1 MPKSEN
7 GFEFFDEIDSSSLSS
22 RSSENLD
29 ANRTDDTSKQP
40 AEFVYKLGWTTRDE
54 IILSLN
60 RYTRLLYGEKNE
72 TSEMLMCE
80 NTDLYQAL
88 ISLPLKSSS
97 NAPAGSGS
105 SSKVVLDLN
114 SITRLQIIRTLIANQ
129 SLIVDGDSASE
140 KSNMHLVEKNGELI
154 AKLAK
159 LPVSVTTGSTSESVP
174 DGKCIESGRIFLA
187 SKTASNDLVKV

>member
-1 MPKSEN
+1 
-7 GFEFFDEIDSSSLSS
+7 
-22 RSSENLD
+22 
-29 ANRTDDTSKQP
+29 
-40 AEFVYKLGWTTRDE
+40 
-54 IILSLN
+54 
-60 RYTRLLYGEKNE
+60 
-72 TSEMLMCE
+72 MLMYE

-88 ISLPLKSSS
+88 ISRPLKSSS